1 MTIPIQIAF
10 HKPTNKFIH
19 VDTIIPTDKD
29 LRSQCYCLQCDEK
42 LEAVLEFKD
51 PTRTPFFR
59 HSKNLSCE
67 GAPET
72 ALHELGKQ
80 ILVENNRINIKNY
93 GIISY
98 SNPVAEK
105 RFEKIRPDVSA
116 MFKGEPIHFEIYV
129 THAVDAGKAKFLTE
143 NKIKSVEINLSNC
156 QTTSFEE
163 IKRMVLEQTELQT
176 VFYWQEEVVVEIPI
190 VNQVENN
197 WIIQL
202 FKTAFVLLMIFGIV
216 RLFRNTGRS

>member
-1 MTIPIQIAF
+1 MANPIQIAV

-19 VDTIIPTDKD
+19 VDTIKPTDKD
-29 LRSQCYCLQCDEK
+29 LRCQCYCLECDEK

-51 PTRTPFFR
+51 PTRIPFFR

-80 ILVENNRINIKNY
+80 ILVENNRINIKNH
-93 GIISY
+93 GNIFY

-105 RFEKIRPDVSA
+105 RFEKIRPDVTA
-116 MFKGEPIHFEIYV
+116 IFEGKPIHFEIYV
-129 THAVDAGKAKFLTE
+129 THAVDAGKAKFLAE

-176 VFYWQEEVVVEIPI
+176 VFYWQEKEAVETLIAK
-190 VNQVENN
+190 QVENN
-197 WIIQL
+197 WFEQVL
-202 FKTAFVLLMIFGIV
+202 KAAFFLLMILGII
-216 RLFRNTGRS
+216 RLFRNIGRS